1 MVASRLVAVRA
12 FVDAF
17 DTLPAWW
24 ERRDAA
30 QAETVIIDV
39 NEIPWR

>member
-24 ERRDAA
+24 EWRDAA
-30 QAETVIIDV
+30 LAETVIIDV